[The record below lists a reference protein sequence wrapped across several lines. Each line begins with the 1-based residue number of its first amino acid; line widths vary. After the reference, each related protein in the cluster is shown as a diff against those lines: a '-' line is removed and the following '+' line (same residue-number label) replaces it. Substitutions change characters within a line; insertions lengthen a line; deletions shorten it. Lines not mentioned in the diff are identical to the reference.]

1 MRIVSIVLCL
11 LLSSFFVQG
20 QSDRNFVSVPVSVSD
35 REGRYISGLEKDDF
49 VIFQDGKEQKVT
61 FFATEDEPVS
71 VALLIDTSESTKAV
85 LTDIRQAAKDF
96 VDLLNK
102 NDRCMVA
109 TFDSEVKVLEPF
121 TSDRGMLEK
130 SIENIQSGEKEGTV
144 VFNAVDRLA
153 RDYFGKAQGR
163 KVIVLLSDGKD
174 YGSSVSKRELFS
186 QLEESDVMIYSIFYQ
201 TGRVQVDDTGALK
214 EPEIKPAVIKQT
226 EPSKPEKKKKKK
238 YSIRIDMAR
247 ETNTP
252 EEIRLVDK
260 VTSAEAVNVL
270 QEMSDTTAG
279 RFYMSDAPKLSQ
291 IFKRIAAE
299 VRQQYRLG
307 FYTRAAGGSPE
318 TPNGDIVVKVNRA
331 DAVVRARGKYRRK
344 L

>member
-1 MRIVSIVLCL
+1 
-11 LLSSFFVQG
+11 
-20 QSDRNFVSVPVSVSD
+20 
-35 REGRYISGLEKDDF
+35 
-49 VIFQDGKEQKVT
+49 
-61 FFATEDEPVS
+61 
-71 VALLIDTSESTKAV
+71 
-85 LTDIRQAAKDF
+85 
-96 VDLLNK
+96 
-102 NDRCMVA
+102 MVA

-153 RDYFGKAQGR
+153 REYFPKMQGR

-174 YGSSVSKRELFS
+174 YGSSVAKRELFS

-201 TGRVQVDDTGALK
+201 TGRVQVDTSGAVK
-214 EPEIKPAVIKQT
+214 EPDVKPIEVKQPAPTKPA
-226 EPSKPEKKKKKK
+226 KKKKKG
-238 YSIRIDMAR
+238 YSIRI
-247 ETNTP
+247 ETSRDPNTP
-252 EEIRLVDK
+252 NEIRLIDK
-260 VTSAEAVNVL
+260 VTSSEAVNVL

-307 FYTRAAGGSPE
+307 FYSRGGEAAA
-318 TPNGDIVVKVNRA
+318 TANIIVKVNRA
-331 DAVVRARGKYRRK
+331 DTVVRARGKFRQK